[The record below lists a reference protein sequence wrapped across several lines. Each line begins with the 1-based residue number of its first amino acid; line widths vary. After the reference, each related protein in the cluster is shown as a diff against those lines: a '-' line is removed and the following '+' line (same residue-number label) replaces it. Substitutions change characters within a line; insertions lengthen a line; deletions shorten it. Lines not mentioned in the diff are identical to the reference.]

1 MRVSMNLKTK
11 QFLSNLPYDL
21 SSSIAVFLVAI
32 PLCLGIAHASGAP
45 LFSGIISGF
54 IGGIVVGTFSKS
66 ALSVSGPTA
75 SLTAIVLSGIKDLG
89 SFDAFLLALFLAGM
103 IQALLGFLKSG
114 ALAAYLPS
122 ATVVGMSVAIGLL
135 LIIKQLPHLIGY
147 DVEEFGVEE
156 FDITKEDINETYH
169 DPHESKETNSLTLLM
184 HAFRNLQTNVLVIGV
199 ISLLSFWIWDRY
211 FAKKF
216 KYVPASL
223 FAIIIGTSTNLFL
236 GYLLPGGALSQ
247 DHLVTLP
254 IFKNPSELFAHLDF
268 PNFSYWDHSSVWL
281 LALTIAFASS
291 LESLLSVEVV
301 DKLDEENRKTPMSQE
316 LVAQG
321 LGNMACGLAGGIPI
335 TSVVVRGTVNASSGA
350 KTKFSAIFHGVWIGI
365 SVLLF
370 PKFMNNI
377 PLASLAAIL
386 TFTGLKLAKPEM
398 FRLMFQ
404 KGYSQF
410 LPFLVTVVVTFF
422 TNVLIGTFCGILVA
436 LAFVLYRDNQGAII
450 MVENHGK
457 FRRIMLGEII
467 GFLHKA
473 RIKSV
478 LEEQP
483 SGITLEIDGTR
494 TLHMDQDIRELIH
507 DFRKNAHRK
516 GITVI
521 LGGIPNMENDIESLK
536 KEMSESYQK
545 LLRNNQEW
553 VEEKTAEDP
562 EFFSRHAEGQ
572 RPQTL
577 FIGCSD
583 SRVPVNVITKTNPGE
598 IFVTRNIANV
608 VSVDDMSLF
617 SVVQYAIDALNVKHI
632 IVCGHIGC
640 GGVRAALQGK
650 STGLIDNWITHIK
663 DVYLKHR
670 DELDA
675 LPEDKREERLIH
687 LNVAEQVVN
696 LYKTGMIQTALAKYG
711 FPEIHGWVYDIR
723 NGQISE
729 VDYKDILHKELGGL
743 YGYPK

>member
-1 MRVSMNLKTK
+1 M
-11 QFLSNLPYDL
+11 
-21 SSSIAVFLVAI
+21 
-32 PLCLGIAHASGAP
+32 LGILRTG
-45 LFSGIISGF
+45 
-54 IGGIVVGTFSKS
+54 
-66 ALSVSGPTA
+66 ALS
-75 SLTAIVLSGIKDLG
+75 
-89 SFDAFLLALFLAGM
+89 
-103 IQALLGFLKSG
+103 
-114 ALAAYLPS
+114 AYLPS

-135 LIIKQLPHLIGY
+135 LVIKQLPHLIGY

-156 FDITKEDINETYH
+156 FDLTKEDINESYH
-169 DPHESKETNSLTLLM
+169 DPHEAKETNSLMLLL
-184 HAFRNLQTNVLVIGV
+184 HAFRNLQSNVLIIGI
-199 ISLLSFWIWDRY
+199 ISLLSFWVWDRY

-223 FAIIIGTSTNLFL
+223 VAIILGTASNLLL
-236 GYLLPGGALSQ
+236 GHLLPGGALSQ

-268 PNFSYWDHSSVWL
+268 PNFSYWDQAPVWT

-316 LVAQG
+316 LIAQG

-335 TSVVVRGTVNASSGA
+335 TSVVVRGSVNASSGA
-350 KTKFSAIFHGVWIGI
+350 KTKFSAIFHGAWIGT

-370 PKFMNNI
+370 PKFMNTI

-386 TFTGLKLAKPEM
+386 TFTGLKLAKPAM
-398 FRLMFQ
+398 FKLMFQ

-410 LPFLVTVVVTFF
+410 LPFLVTVAVTFF

-436 LAFVLYRDNQGAII
+436 LVFVLYEDHRTAIYR
-450 MVENHGK
+450 EERYGK
-457 FRRIMLGEII
+457 FRRIILGENL
-467 GFLHKA
+467 GFFHKA
-473 RIKSV
+473 KIKAV
-478 LEEQP
+478 LESQP
-483 SGITLEIDGTR
+483 TGITLEIDGTR
-494 TLHMDQDIRELIH
+494 TLHMDQDIKELIH
-507 DFRKNAHRK
+507 EFRKNAHRK

-521 LGGIPNMENDIESLK
+521 LGGIPNMENDMESLK

-553 VEEKTAEDP
+553 VEERTAEDP
-562 EFFSRHAEGQ
+562 EFFARHAEGQ
-572 RPQTL
+572 APQTL

-650 STGLIDNWITHIK
+650 ATGLIDNWITHIK

-670 DELDA
+670 EELDA
-675 LPEDKREERLIH
+675 LPEEKKRRKADPPECCGAGCELVQNWNDTECFGKVRLSGNTR
-687 LNVAEQVVN
+687 LGVRYPKRTDQ
-696 LYKTGMIQTALAKYG
+696 
-711 FPEIHGWVYDIR
+711 R
-723 NGQISE
+723 
-729 VDYKDILHKELGGL
+729 GGL
-743 YGYPK
+743 

>member
-1 MRVSMNLKTK
+1 MNTKTK
-11 QFLSNLPYDL
+11 QFISSLPYDL
-21 SSSIAVFLVAI
+21 PASIAVFLVAI

-89 SFDAFLLALFLAGM
+89 NFEAFLLALLIAGI
-103 IQALLGFLKSG
+103 IQTILGILKTG
-114 ALAAYLPS
+114 ALSAYLPS
-122 ATVVGMSVAIGLL
+122 ATVIGMSVAIGLL
-135 LIIKQLPHLIGY
+135 LVIKQLPHLIGY

-156 FDITKEDINETYH
+156 FDLTKEDINESYH
-169 DPHESKETNSLTLLM
+169 DPHEPKETNSLMLIV
-184 HAFRNLQTNVLVIGV
+184 HAVRNLQQNVFIIGI
-199 ISLLSFWIWDRY
+199 ISLVAFWVWDRY
-211 FAKKF
+211 FSKKF
-216 KYVPASL
+216 KYIPASL
-223 FAIIIGTSTNLFL
+223 FAILLGTSVNIFL
-236 GYLLPGGALSQ
+236 GEFLPGGTLTQ

-254 IFKNPSELFAHLDF
+254 VFKNASELFNHLDF
-268 PNFSYWDHSSVWL
+268 PDFSFWNNGTVWT

-291 LESLLSVEVV
+291 LESLLSIEVV
-301 DKLDEENRKTPMSQE
+301 DKLDEENRKSPMSRE
-316 LVAQG
+316 LIAQG

-335 TSVVVRGTVNASSGA
+335 TSVVVRGSVNASSGA
-350 KTKFSAIFHGVWIGI
+350 KTRLSAIMHGVWIGT

-370 PKFMNNI
+370 PKLMNKI

-386 TFTGLKLAKPEM
+386 AFTGLKLARPAM
-398 FRLMFQ
+398 FKLMFQ

-410 LPFLVTVVVTFF
+410 LPFLATVAVTLF
-422 TNVLIGTFCGILVA
+422 TNVLIGTFCGIIVSLI
-436 LAFVLYRDNQGAII
+436 FVLYRDNQGAVIR
-450 MVENHGK
+450 VESHGK
-457 FRRIMLGEII
+457 FRRIVLGEVI
-467 GFLHKA
+467 GFLHKS

-494 TLHMDQDIRELIH
+494 TLHMDLDIRELIH
-507 DFRKNAHRK
+507 DFRKNAYHK
-516 GITVI
+516 DIKVI
-521 LGGIPNMENDIESLK
+521 LGGIPHMHNDIESLK
-536 KEMSESYQK
+536 EEMNESYQR
-545 LLRNNQEW
+545 LLTNNQQW
-553 VEEKTAEDP
+553 VEERTSEDP
-562 EFFSRHAEGQ
+562 EFFARNAEGQ
-572 RPQTL
+572 SPQVL

-617 SVVQYAIDALNVKHI
+617 SVVQYAIEALNVKHI
-632 IVCGHIGC
+632 IVCGHYGC
-640 GGVRAALQGK
+640 GGVRAALKGQA
-650 STGLIDNWITHIK
+650 TGLIDNWITHIK

-670 DELDA
+670 EELDL
-675 LPEDKREERLIH
+675 LPDDKKEERLIQ

-696 LYKTGMIQTALAKYG
+696 LYKTGMIQNALAKYG
-711 FPEIHGWVYDIR
+711 FPKIHGWVYDIR
-723 NGQISE
+723 NGQINE
-729 VDYKDILHKELGGL
+729 VDYKDLLTKELGGL